1 MGYSYTSAG
10 ALCCDYCGS
19 AQGTK
24 RYKCPFGYCPATAAC
39 PDCRAKHK
47 EDFTREK
54 HDTCRILD
62 EVYRN
67 RNAETIAR
75 TAAGE
80 FLRCSALAVRFT
92 ARDVRVL
99 FRGAA
104 GMQGFTMDKATYDK
118 IPLLDPA
125 SPDDFRKYGELVP
138 APDNFDDLYTPATP
152 TPEPLRQPQAQ
163 LFGADAGGFC
173 LVAEVATDGARII
186 REREEQAYNQKQ
198 EAQKQKELFV

>member
-1 MGYSYTSAG
+1 MGYSYISAG

-19 AQGTK
+19 SQGVK

-39 PDCRAKHK
+39 PDCRSKHA
-47 EDFTREK
+47 EK
-54 HDTCRILD
+54 LSRAAHDTCRILD

-67 RNAETIAR
+67 RNAETVAR

-92 ARDVRVL
+92 ARSVRVL

-104 GMQGFTMDKATYDK
+104 GMQGFTMHKETYDK

-125 SPDDFRKYGELVP
+125 SPDDFRKYGELYP
-138 APDNFDDLYTPATP
+138 APNNFDDLYTPAP
-152 TPEPLRQPQAQ
+152 TVEPLRRPQSQ
-163 LFGADAGGFC
+163 LFGEDAGGFC
-173 LVAEVATDGARII
+173 LISETTTDGARII
-186 REREEQAYNQKQ
+186 REHEEKANNQKQ